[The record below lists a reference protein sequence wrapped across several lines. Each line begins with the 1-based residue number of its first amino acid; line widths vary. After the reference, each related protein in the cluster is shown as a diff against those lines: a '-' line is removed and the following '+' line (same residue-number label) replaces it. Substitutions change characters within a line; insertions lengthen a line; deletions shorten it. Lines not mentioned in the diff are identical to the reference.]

1 SVDMLDTGIDIPEIL
16 NLVFFKKVMS
26 RAKFWQMIGRGT
38 RLCEGL
44 IDGKDKENFYI
55 FDLCGNFEFFRL
67 HGKGQEAK
75 MAVTLQE
82 RTFNTKVEMVYKLQ
96 DIAFQTEVLQAYRK
110 ELVQDLLEQIKALPR
125 DNFAVK
131 QHLRFIDKFQ
141 DEDDFAAL
149 TYENTLQI
157 AEHIAPLMLP
167 SREDASAA
175 RFDQLIYQIE
185 LAMLTEKA
193 FKRAKNDVLHKASE
207 LTKLGTIPEIV
218 QQKELLEQIVHNNY
232 LDRAG
237 IMDYE
242 DVRIRLRD
250 LIKYIP
256 EGERYRYDTD
266 FTDDILSIE
275 VKESQLYND
284 DLAQYKK
291 KVNYYILQHQD
302 IPAIA
307 KLKGNRP
314 LTPEDIKSLEHILW
328 NELGTKE
335 QYDAQYGE
343 TPLGELVRS
352 IVGLDHQAAND
363 AFSQF
368 LSDTM
373 LDSRQ
378 MYFVRQIVNYIVR
391 NGMMKDL
398 SVLQESPFTD
408 QGSVSE
414 LFDNVTVFMDLRAVI
429 DGINRNAIVA

>member
-1 SVDMLDTGIDIPEIL
+1 
-16 NLVFFKKVMS
+16 
-26 RAKFWQMIGRGT
+26 
-38 RLCEGL
+38 
-44 IDGKDKENFYI
+44 
-55 FDLCGNFEFFRL
+55 
-67 HGKGQEAK
+67 
-75 MAVTLQE
+75 
-82 RTFNTKVEMVYKLQ
+82 
-96 DIAFQTEVLQAYRK
+96 
-110 ELVQDLLEQIKALPR
+110 
-125 DNFAVK
+125 
-131 QHLRFIDKFQ
+131 
-141 DEDDFAAL
+141 
-149 TYENTLQI
+149 
-157 AEHIAPLMLP
+157 
-167 SREDASAA
+167 
-175 RFDQLIYQIE
+175 
-185 LAMLTEKA
+185 
-193 FKRAKNDVLHKASE
+193 
-207 LTKLGTIPEIV
+207 
-218 QQKELLEQIVHNNY
+218 
-232 LDRAG
+232 
-237 IMDYE
+237 MDYE

-429 DGINRNAIVA
+429 DGINRNAMVA